1 MIQELFFLHHSL
13 ILYNNSKSPA
23 KNKEKRHRT
32 AEFVDITASDLSP
45 SVTDSLNWTAVGA
58 ISLTDGLAANSTCSV
73 SLRAANKGHLVP
85 TVRDTPE
92 QPGPQKLTPRRRPGV
107 SWPLHPSLWYS
118 KVSTRFFCYSEVKL
132 RLQYAILRWEILM
145 IVVEAIIS
153 ISHFVYLTFHD
164 FINWSVI
171 RCYKVICGK

>member
-23 KNKEKRHRT
+23 KNKEKRHRM

-45 SVTDSLNWTAVGA
+45 SVTDSLSWTAVGA

-85 TVRDTPE
+85 TVPPE

-118 KVSTRFFCYSEVKL
+118 KVSTRLFCYSVVKL

-164 FINWSVI
+164 FINWSVN
-171 RCYKVICGK
+171 RCYKVICRK

>member
-1 MIQELFFLHHSL
+1 MIQELFLLHHSL
-13 ILYNNSKSPA
+13 ILYNHSKSPA
-23 KNKEKRHRT
+23 KNKEKRHRM

-45 SVTDSLNWTAVGA
+45 SVTDSLSWTAVGA

-118 KVSTRFFCYSEVKL
+118 KVSTRLFLLFGSQVEVAVCHLEVRDPDDSCWSYHFYFTFCLSH
-132 RLQYAILRWEILM
+132 
-145 IVVEAIIS
+145 IS
-153 ISHFVYLTFHD
+153 WLH
-164 FINWSVI
+164 
-171 RCYKVICGK
+171 